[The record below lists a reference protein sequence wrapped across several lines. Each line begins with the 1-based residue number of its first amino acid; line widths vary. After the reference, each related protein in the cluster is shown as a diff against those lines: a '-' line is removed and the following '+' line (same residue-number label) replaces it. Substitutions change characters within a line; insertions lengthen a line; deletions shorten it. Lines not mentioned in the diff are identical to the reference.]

1 MKFIVLS
8 AFCLSSLYAQTAPQP
23 KPPALPD
30 LPDGTPVA
38 SCPDGNLI
46 TMGEFRGLLVAA
58 NNAQAAG
65 NIQGFLDQ
73 WCMVRKMAQLA
84 EEQKLDKE
92 SPVKEELL
100 YAQKFTL
107 AQAEIQ
113 HEANPIVQMS
123 DEESYYNDH
132 KSNYEQVKTYAI
144 FIAFSDASG
153 AQRDAAGK
161 KMLSRTEAKA
171 KAEALLEQIRKGVD
185 FKKLAKENSDDE
197 ISRAKDGFF
206 SDLKATDPLPEV
218 YRSAIFKLKPGETTE
233 VLGQENG
240 NGFYIFRAEDVVFK
254 PYRDV
259 QDQVDRAYKE
269 ERFKQWMVKMQSE
282 TKATILN
289 PKLTGGK

>member
-1 MKFIVLS
+1 MRFIVLS
-8 AFCLSSLYAQTAPQP
+8 ALCLSSLYAQTAPQT

-46 TMGEFRGLLVAA
+46 TMGELRGLLVAA
-58 NNAQAAG
+58 NNAQASA

-84 EEQKLDKE
+84 EENKLDKE
-92 SPVKEELL
+92 SPVKEEVL
-100 YAQKFTL
+100 YALKFTL

-144 FIAFSDASG
+144 FIAFSNAPG
-153 AQRDAAGK
+153 AQPDAAGK
-161 KMLSRTEAKA
+161 KILSKTEAKA
-171 KAEALLEQIRKGVD
+171 KAEALLDQIRKGAD
-185 FKKLAKENSDDE
+185 FKKLARENSDDE
-197 ISRAKDGFF
+197 ISRDKDGFF
-206 SDLKATDPLPEV
+206 NDIKPTDQLPEV
-218 YRSAIFKLKPGETTE
+218 FRSAIFKLKAGETTE

-254 PYRDV
+254 PYREV

-269 ERFKQWMVKMQSE
+269 EHFKQWMGKLQTE

-289 PKLTGGK
+289 PKLTGR

>member
-8 AFCLSSLYAQTAPQP
+8 ALCLSSLYAQTGPQP
-23 KPPALPD
+23 KAPALPD

-46 TMGEFRGLLVAA
+46 TMGELRGLLVAV
-58 NNAQAAG
+58 NNSQAAG

-132 KSNYEQVKTYAI
+132 KSNYEEVKTYAI
-144 FIAFSDASG
+144 FIAFSNAAG
-153 AQRDAAGK
+153 AQLDAAGK
-161 KMLSRTEAKA
+161 KILSKSEAKA
-171 KAEALLEQIRKGVD
+171 KAEALLDQIRKGAD
-185 FKKLAKENSDDE
+185 FKKLARENSDDE

-206 SDLKATDPLPEV
+206 NDLKPTDTLPEV
-218 YRSAIFKLKPGETTE
+218 FRSAIFKLKPGETTE

-240 NGFYIFRAEDVVFK
+240 NGFYIFRAEEVVFK

-259 QDQVDRAYKE
+259 QDQVDRALKE
-269 ERFKQWMVKMQSE
+269 DRFRQWMVKMQSE

-289 PKLTGGK
+289 PKLNGK

>member
-8 AFCLSSLYAQTAPQP
+8 ALCLSSLYAQTAPQP
-23 KPPALPD
+23 KAPALPD
-30 LPDGTPVA
+30 LPDDASVA

-46 TMGEFRGLLVAA
+46 TMGQLRGLLVAV
-58 NNAQAAG
+58 NNSQAAA

-84 EEQKLDKE
+84 EDQKLDKE
-92 SPVKEELL
+92 SPIKEELL

-113 HEANPIVQMS
+113 HAANPIVPMS
-123 DEESYYNDH
+123 DEESYYNEH

-144 FIAFSDASG
+144 FIAFSNATG
-153 AQRDAAGK
+153 AQSDAGGK
-161 KMLSRTEAKA
+161 KILSKTEAKA
-171 KAEALLEQIRKGVD
+171 KADGLLAQIRKGAD

-197 ISRAKDGFF
+197 VSRAKDGFF
-206 SDLKATDPLPEV
+206 SDLKPTDPLPEV
-218 YRSAIFKLKPGETTE
+218 FKGAIFKLKPGETTE

-240 NGFYIFRAEDVVFK
+240 NGFYIFRAEGVVFK
-254 PYRDV
+254 PYSEV

-269 ERFKQWMVKMQSE
+269 DQFKQWMGKLQSE

-289 PKLTGGK
+289 PKLTGK

>member
-8 AFCLSSLYAQTAPQP
+8 ALCLSSLYAQTAPQS
-23 KPPALPD
+23 KAPALPD

-46 TMGEFRGLLVAA
+46 TMGQFRGLLFAA

-65 NIQGFLDQ
+65 NIHGFLDQ
-73 WCMVRKMAQLA
+73 WCMLRKMAQLA

-92 SPVKEELL
+92 SPVREEVL
-100 YAQKFTL
+100 YTQTWTL

-123 DEESYYNDH
+123 DEESYYNAH
-132 KSNYEQVKTYAI
+132 KSDYEQVKTYAI
-144 FIAFSDASG
+144 FIAFSNSPS
-153 AQRDAAGK
+153 AQPEAAGK
-161 KMLSRTEAKA
+161 KMLSKTEAKA
-171 KAEALLEQIRKGVD
+171 KAQALLEQIRKGAD
-185 FKKLAKENSDDE
+185 FKKLARENSDDE
-197 ISRAKDGFF
+197 ISRAKDGFL
-206 SDLKATDPLPEV
+206 DDVKPTDSLPEI

-240 NGFYIFRAEDVVFK
+240 NGFYIFRAEEVVFK
-254 PYRDV
+254 PYREV

-269 ERFKQWMVKMQSE
+269 EHFKQWMGKLQSE

-289 PKLTGGK
+289 PKLTGN

>member
-8 AFCLSSLYAQTAPQP
+8 AFCLSSLYAQTAPPQA

-30 LPDGTPVA
+30 LPEGTPVA
-38 SCPDGNLI
+38 SCSDGNII
-46 TMGEFRGLLVAA
+46 TMGELRGLLVAV
-58 NNAQAAG
+58 NNSQAAG

-73 WCMVRKMAQLA
+73 WCIVRKMAQLA

-92 SPVKEELL
+92 SPVREEVL

-113 HEANPIVQMS
+113 HQANPIVQMS

-132 KSNYEQVKTYAI
+132 KSDYEQVKTYAI
-144 FIAFSDASG
+144 FIAFSNAAG
-153 AQRDAAGK
+153 AQPDSAGK
-161 KMLSRTEAKA
+161 KILSKTEAKA
-171 KAEALLEQIRKGVD
+171 KAETLLEQIRKGAD
-185 FKKLAKENSDDE
+185 FKKLARENSDDE

-218 YRSAIFKLKPGETTE
+218 FRSAILKLKAGETTD

-254 PYRDV
+254 PYKDV

-269 ERFKQWMVKMQSE
+269 DRLKQWMIKMQSE

-289 PKLTGGK
+289 PKLK

>member
-1 MKFIVLS
+1 MKFFALS
-8 AFCLSSLYAQTAPQP
+8 ALCLSSLCAQTAPPQA

-30 LPDGTPVA
+30 LPEGTPVA

-46 TMGEFRGLLVAA
+46 TMGELRGLLVAA
-58 NNAQAAG
+58 NNPQAST

-84 EEQKLDKE
+84 EEEKLDKE
-92 SPVKEELL
+92 SPVREEVV

-113 HEANPIVQMS
+113 HQANPIVPMS
-123 DEESYYNDH
+123 DEEQYYNDH

-144 FIAFSDASG
+144 FIAFSNSP
-153 AQRDAAGK
+153 AAEPTAGGK
-161 KMLSRTEAKA
+161 KILSEAEAKA
-171 KAEALLEQIRKGVD
+171 KATSLLDQIRKGAD
-185 FKKLAKENSDDE
+185 FKKLARENSDDE

-206 SDLKATDPLPEV
+206 NDMKPTDPMPEA

-233 VLGQENG
+233 VLGQANG
-240 NGFYIFRAEDVVFK
+240 NGFYIFHAEDVTFK
-254 PYRDV
+254 SYHDV

-269 ERFKQWMVKMQSE
+269 DRFRQWMDKTQSE

-289 PKLTGGK
+289 PKLNGK